1 MKLECSRMNN
11 QNEISFLIISTNAI
25 GDSYLS
31 LSAIDSIKNTF
42 PNSKIYL
49 VINYESNLLSPFI
62 PVDEIFI
69 LKSKSVY
76 SVINLLTKLRKIQF
90 DYSLTFFPGR
100 INSFLLLFSKAKIR
114 AGFRNYRKIED
125 WFDKSQKVYT
135 NIKDA
140 KIQQWFP
147 ELNFLERIKI
157 VLETIGIS
165 NNKITKFNFARNPEN
180 DIKKESVLIHPFS
193 MIKNKSMS
201 VSQLQALVNYLKE
214 KSGCGV
220 MITGGKELNSS
231 SEFYHWLSSM
241 PVDIRGNEQ
250 LPNLVELILN
260 SKLFLAVDSFPIH
273 IADSYDCNFIGI
285 FGPTN
290 PESVLV
296 NSNKAVFFHIE
307 DLQQVRNTEF
317 VESIDRYLTNS
328 GIVNL

>member
-1 MKLECSRMNN
+1 M
-11 QNEISFLIISTNAI
+11 
-25 GDSYLS
+25 
-31 LSAIDSIKNTF
+31 
-42 PNSKIYL
+42 
-49 VINYESNLLSPFI
+49 
-62 PVDEIFI
+62 
-69 LKSKSVY
+69 
-76 SVINLLTKLRKIQF
+76 
-90 DYSLTFFPGR
+90 
-100 INSFLLLFSKAKIR
+100 
-114 AGFRNYRKIED
+114 
-125 WFDKSQKVYT
+125 
-135 NIKDA
+135 
-140 KIQQWFP
+140 
-147 ELNFLERIKI
+147 
-157 VLETIGIS
+157 LETIGIS